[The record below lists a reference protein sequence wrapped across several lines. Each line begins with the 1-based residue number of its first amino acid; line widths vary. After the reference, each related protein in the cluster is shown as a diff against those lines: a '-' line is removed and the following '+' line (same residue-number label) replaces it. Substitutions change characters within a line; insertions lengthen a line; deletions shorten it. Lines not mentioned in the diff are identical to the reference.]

1 MLDMVP
7 ITIQE
12 QPQPVAPLV
21 NKNVIADLLD
31 IVPDDIEIN
40 DEKKI
45 EVSEDTPVLI
55 KCSGCNKR
63 LKSGNMYTYTK
74 TRIKQLTI
82 QT

>member
-1 MLDMVP
+1 MQETARFLLDMVP

-40 DEKKI
+40 DEKK
-45 EVSEDTPVLI
+45 L
-55 KCSGCNKR
+55 KCQ
-63 LKSGNMYTYTK
+63 
-74 TRIKQLTI
+74 RIRRY
-82 QT
+82 